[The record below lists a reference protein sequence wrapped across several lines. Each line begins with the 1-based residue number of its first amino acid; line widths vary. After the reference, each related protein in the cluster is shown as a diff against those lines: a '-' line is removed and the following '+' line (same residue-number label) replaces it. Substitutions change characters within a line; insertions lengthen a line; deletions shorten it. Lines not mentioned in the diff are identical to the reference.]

1 MIGTIPRQNGGS
13 RSAFT
18 LIELLV
24 VIAIIAILAAI
35 LFPVFAQARAKA
47 RQTMCLSNV
56 RQLGTAFMGYIQDYD
71 EKFPPS
77 DYDFNN
83 GTATVRITWVELVDP
98 YIKSGVVNANANKNQ
113 PKSIFVCPEKD
124 AATPDPAF
132 SGYTSSRSVFSY
144 GVNRNICPAYRGTA
158 GATTLTPASLAAIG
172 QVAQVVVLAPNHGGI
187 PDTFGRDDRYGTG
200 QTHEDGYMNARQ
212 RHAGGANFAFTDGHA
227 KWFKAPQNFR
237 ARAEQGIVWTHCA
250 GARGADD
257 AGWFAPLNGEVAAGV
272 APCN

>member
-1 MIGTIPRQNGGS
+1 MTWNAVRQGRTG
-13 RSAFT
+13 FT

-71 EKFPPS
+71 ETFPPS
-77 DYDFNN
+77 DYDV
-83 GTATVRITWVELVDP
+83 TVPAAARITWVELVDP
-98 YIKSGVVNANANKNQ
+98 YIKSAVVNANSNKNQ

-124 AATPDPAF
+124 AAMPDPVWN
-132 SGYTSSRSVFSY
+132 GYTSIRAVFSY
-144 GVNRNICPAYRGTA
+144 GVNRNIMPAYRGTA
-158 GATTLTPASLAAIG
+158 GATTLQPAPLAALG
-172 QVAQVVVLAPNHGGI
+172 QPAQIVVLAPNHGGV
-187 PDTFGRDDRYGTG
+187 PDTFGRDDRYGS

-212 RHAGGANFAFTDGHA
+212 RHAGGANFAFGDGHA
-227 KWFKAPQNFR
+227 KWFKAPANYR
-237 ARAEQGIVWTHCA
+237 ARSEQGIVWTHCA
-250 GARGADD
+250 APRGSDD
-257 AGWFAPLNGEVAAGV
+257 AGWFTPLNGEVATGT